1 MNTALQELR
10 QKLYEDDVKS
20 SANIEVSNKT
30 LIADL
35 EYQHSIYYEPKE
47 KKKRGKS
54 IERYI
59 DELTNQQGM
68 PSWSEEN
75 EKRILLPE
83 YTQAAINRLKN
94 AVIPA
99 RDMLM
104 SEYIEPM
111 KPTHFLTF
119 HSQSD
124 WRSVDGSRLDE
135 WQRERAEKLARF
147 GFNNMRKRLGVKTL
161 DVISILERSKSG
173 RLHYHAMLTMPERYN
188 QFENPEMEFNKD
200 LFVSWGK
207 TKYTDHKSGAVVM
220 ADTRYKN
227 FDVQPMDKAD
237 WLICAGY
244 VAKTI
249 TANGEFHSL
258 DLENTRVRK

>member
-10 QKLYEDDVKS
+10 QKLYEDDEKTS
-20 SANIEVSNKT
+20 GHLEVSNKT

-35 EYQHSIYYEPKE
+35 EYQHSIYYGPKV
-47 KKKRGKS
+47 KKRGQTT
-54 IERYI
+54 EQYI
-59 DELTNQQGM
+59 DSLTKQQGT
-68 PSWSEEN
+68 PTWSADN
-75 EKRILLPE
+75 EKTILLPE
-83 YTQAAINRLKN
+83 YTQAAITRLKN

-119 HSQSD
+119 HSQAD
-124 WRSVDGSRLDE
+124 WRSVDGSRMDE
-135 WQRERAEKLARF
+135 WQRERAAKLARF
-147 GFNNMRKRLGVKTL
+147 GFNNMRKRLGVNTL
-161 DVISILERSKSG
+161 DVISIMERSKSG
-173 RLHYHAMLTMPERYN
+173 RLHYHAMLRMPDRYN

-207 TKYTDHKSGAVVM
+207 TKYTDHQSGAVVM

-227 FDVQPMDKAD
+227 FDVQPMDKTD

-249 TANGEFHSL
+249 TTNGEFHSL